1 MSGAQVCAVVLTIML
16 GGCAVSEPVA
26 EPTPEPALAEPETVV
41 KRPRPRPERIESQP
55 LKYLANRNLK
65 AMPVRALNV
74 RTKCAFNDAVGTRG
88 KLDLQVKN
96 AEVQRFSAE
105 VNISKRGICRFD
117 IKNFRQT
124 AMLPAVLLNDKESG
138 CLVRMWEQ
146 DKSVTVAF
154 NGCEAQ
160 CSGESFSY
168 LWPILVDT
176 RNGRCF

>member
-1 MSGAQVCAVVLTIML
+1 MSRVRVCAVALAAIL
-16 GGCAVSEPVA
+16 GGCAV
-26 EPTPEPALAEPETVV
+26 PEPAPAPIPEPAPAEPETVA
-41 KRPRPRPERIESQP
+41 KKPGSRPERIVSQP
-55 LKYLANRNLK
+55 LKHLANRNLK

-74 RTKCAFNDAVGTRG
+74 QTKCAFNDAVGTRG

-96 AEVQRFSAE
+96 AEVQRFNAE

-124 AMLPAVLLNDKESG
+124 ARLPAVLLNDRESG